1 MSKLRKFL
9 NTQPRGTMTAIARK
23 MDVEPQNVCDLA
35 RRGIRTM
42 TTAVIVAQAINELYG
57 TTKFYPADL
66 CDKI

>member
-9 NTQPRGTMTAIARK
+9 NTQPRGTLTAIARK
-23 MDVEPQNVCDLA
+23 MDVEPQNVYDLA

-42 TTAVIVAQAINELYG
+42 TTATKVAKAINDLYG

-66 CDKI
+66 CEKK